1 MEHDKYDSIGYVAGF
16 FLCITLLPQ
25 IHKVY
30 TLKRANQLSI
40 KFISISLITCI
51 LFLAYGILNEALPLI
66 ISNIITT
73 IQNIILLILK
83 LKYDI
88 LSKNRI
94 QNELNDNISNDNISN
109 DNISNENISTNRLD
123 NNKNNS
129 NVNNNVNS
137 NVNNKLKIFTI

>member
-30 TLKRANQLSI
+30 TLKRANQISI

-73 IQNIILLILK
+73 IQNFILLILK

-94 QNELNDNISNDNISN
+94 HNESNDNISN
-109 DNISNENISTNRLD
+109 DNGLNNNISNDNILD
-123 NNKNNS
+123 NNQYKNS
-129 NVNNNVNS
+129 K
-137 NVNNKLKIFTI
+137 VNNKLKIFTI